1 VDGATG
7 RPGSRPVKNGP
18 AVRSGIRDLS
28 PGYFAVVMATGIVS
42 HAMGLDG
49 RAYLSDLLLALTVVS
64 YVTLVVA
71 YGWRL
76 AAYRS
81 EFLADAR
88 DPSKAFAFFT
98 FVAGSNVLGA
108 GLAAHSHAV
117 ATAVLLV
124 VAGLAWLLLSYGVPI
139 VLVTRH
145 ASRPAL
151 AGANGTWFLWVVGT
165 QSIAVAA
172 TSLPPPVPDPIA
184 ALSVACWSVGV
195 VLYLVVASMVLISLL
210 QYPVEPAG
218 LTPPYWVFMGATAI
232 SVLAGAQILRL
243 PADPLVA
250 AMRPAVAGTSVV
262 LWVFGTW
269 VIPLLIGLGV
279 WRHLVRRVRLAYEP
293 GLWAIV
299 FPVGMYGVASHALGA
314 ALHVPWLVT
323 LGVDEAWMALAV
335 WFAVLLAM
343 LGALL
348 DRPLRALTSRSPTRR
363 S

>member
-1 VDGATG
+1 M
-7 RPGSRPVKNGP
+7 
-18 AVRSGIRDLS
+18 RSVIRDLN

-42 HAMGLDG
+42 RAMRPSGWT
-49 RAYLSDLLLALTVVS
+49 YLSGLLLALTVVS

-71 YGWRL
+71 YGWRF
-76 AAYRS
+76 AAYRR
-81 EFLADAR
+81 EFLADAS
-88 DPSKAFAFFT
+88 DPRKTFGFFT

-108 GLAAHSHAV
+108 GLAAHGHAW
-117 ATAVLLV
+117 ATVVLLV
-124 VAGLAWLLLSYGVPI
+124 VAGAAWLLLSYGVPL

-172 TSLPPPVPDPIA
+172 TSLPPPVPDPLA

-195 VLYLVVASMVLISLL
+195 VLYLVVAAMVLISLL
-210 QYPVEPAG
+210 QYPVEPAQ

-243 PADPLVA
+243 AVDPLVA

-262 LWVFGTW
+262 LWAFGTW
-269 VIPLLIGLGV
+269 LIPLLIGLGV
-279 WRHLVRRVRLAYEP
+279 WRHLIRRVRLAYEP
-293 GLWAIV
+293 GLWSIV
-299 FPVGMYGVASHALGA
+299 FPVGMYGVASHELGA

-323 LGVDEAWMALAV
+323 VGTDDAWVALAV
-335 WFAVLLAM
+335 WAAVLLAM
-343 LGALL
+343 LGAALN
-348 DRPLRALTSRSPTRR
+348 RQRRALASRSPTQP